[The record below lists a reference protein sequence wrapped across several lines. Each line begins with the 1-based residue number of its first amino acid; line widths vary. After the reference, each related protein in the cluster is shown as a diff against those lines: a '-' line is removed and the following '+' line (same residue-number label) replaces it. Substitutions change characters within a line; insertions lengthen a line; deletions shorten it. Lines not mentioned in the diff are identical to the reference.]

1 MSKVAELMYDIEQLY
16 IDGLSAADIA
26 KELDCPK
33 QMVLDALAEMNVKD
47 SMENE
52 FEVPQELS
60 KIVDGWVRLTV
71 AEKQQSEE
79 EVYSP
84 YYGA

>member
-16 IDGLSAADIA
+16 IDGMSARMIA
-26 KELDCPK
+26 KELDCPLA
-33 QMVLDALAEMNVKD
+33 MVLAALEEMNVED
-47 SMENE
+47 
-52 FEVPQELS
+52 
-60 KIVDGWVRLTV
+60 V
-71 AEKQQSEE
+71 AEMPQVE